1 MLELLNI
8 PTVYYPLV
16 IFGLRVCDMSLD
28 TLRVLFVVRGRKPL
42 AWFLGFFQSALW
54 VFAITS
60 VLCNLDNLWNIV
72 AYAGGFATGNVIGM
86 TIEERLAIGHSNM
99 QIISPTRGSA
109 IAESIRTA
117 GYAAT
122 EMPARGR
129 DGTVSVISCSI
140 RRRDIIR
147 VRDQVEK
154 IDPEAF
160 ITVED
165 IYPIHRGYW
174 RS

>member
-1 MLELLNI
+1 MLLLFDI
-8 PTVYYPLV
+8 PAAYFPLV
-16 IFGLRVCDMSLD
+16 IFGLRVCDMALD

-54 VFAITS
+54 VVAITS
-60 VLCNLDNLWNIV
+60 VLGNLDNLWNIA

-86 TIEERLAIGHSNM
+86 VIEERLAIGHSHL
-99 QIISPTRGSA
+99 QIISSTRGSA
-109 IAESIRTA
+109 LTEAIRNA

-129 DGTVSVISCSI
+129 DGTVSVISCSV
-140 RRRDIIR
+140 RRRDIKR
-147 VRDQVEK
+147 VRKEVER
-154 IDPEAF
+154 IDPDAF

-165 IYPIHRGYW
+165 IRPIHRGFW

>member
-1 MLELLNI
+1 MLALFEI
-8 PTVYYPLV
+8 PVVYFPLV

-42 AWFLGFFQSALW
+42 AWVLGFFQSAIW
-54 VFAITS
+54 VLAITS
-60 VLCNLDNLWNIV
+60 VLNNLDNLWNIA
-72 AYAGGFATGNVIGM
+72 AYAGGFATGNVVGM
-86 TIEERLAIGHSNM
+86 VIEERLAIGHSHL
-99 QIISPTRGSA
+99 QIISSTRGSA
-109 IAESIRTA
+109 ITEAIRNA

-122 EMPARGR
+122 EISARGR
-129 DGTVSVISCSI
+129 DGTVSVISCSV
-140 RRRDIIR
+140 RRRDIKR
-147 VRDQVEK
+147 VRKEVEQ

-165 IYPIHRGYW
+165 IRPIHRGFW